1 MYCSVSRYG
10 TKAYEAAKEPSSTL
24 ALPGSLLPEI
34 ITADYCPAD
43 NPEGSAGI
51 QVPEE
56 QALAGRCRAVLGT
69 EEQGFADTVQ
79 LAVAQ
84 GQELL
89 VAQELVLLN
98 SEGRERLDAV
108 VRQLPVVGAAS
119 AQ

>member
-1 MYCSVSRYG
+1 M
-10 TKAYEAAKEPSSTL
+10 
-24 ALPGSLLPEI
+24 
-34 ITADYCPAD
+34 
-43 NPEGSAGI
+43 
-51 QVPEE
+51 
-56 QALAGRCRAVLGT
+56 LGT

-108 VRQLPVVGAAS
+108 VRQLPVAGAAS